1 MTETLLMRFLSFV
14 ALLSSPNS
22 GPILPILP
30 LSNLKS

>member
-22 GPILPILP
+22 GPILP